1 MTEVGAIRLA
11 PRRWPS
17 YPNYGEAGP
26 AWLGCAPESW
36 SVTRLKHSCQG
47 FVAGGTP
54 DSDNS
59 AFWADGADGTPWVA
73 IGDLT
78 RGSRVART
86 ERTLTAAGLAARKLA
101 VLPAGTILYSMY
113 ASLGKVATLDV
124 PAATNQAILGVIPD
138 SRMLQA
144 PFLRWWLESLEP
156 HVRQFSSSN
165 TQDNLNA
172 ETVRN
177 MPLYLPSRSEQR
189 AIAHFL
195 DRETGKIDAL
205 VAKKQRLI
213 ELLQEKRTAVISDAI
228 TKGLDPDVPM
238 KDAGVGRLGDLPR
251 PWTASPLMRLV
262 DPERPIMYGIVLPG
276 PDFPGGVPI
285 IKGGDVSP
293 ERLVLER
300 LNRTDPEIEAK
311 YVRSRL
317 AGGDIVYAI
326 RGSIGA
332 AAVVPDALEGAN
344 LTQDTA
350 RVAPRTGVHVGWL
363 MYALQASPIF
373 AQLEAGAVGATI
385 RGINIFSLKRADLP
399 VPPQG
404 EQVAIRQYLDLQTR
418 RMDELVESVRGAIER
433 LREYRSALIT
443 AAVTG
448 QIDLGATL

>member
-1 MTEVGAIRLA
+1 MTSGIFAQAASGTAAAE
-11 PRRWPS
+11 PRQRARVRRVDALPPAGLPLRWS
-17 YPNYGEAGP
+17 H
-26 AWLGCAPESW
+26 
-36 SVTRLKHSCQG
+36 VRLKHVAKLRSGESITSEQIGSSDEYPVFGGNGLRGYTAAYTHEGDFPLIGRQG
-47 FVAGGTP
+47 ALCGCVNFASGR
-54 DSDNS
+54 
-59 AFWADGADGTPWVA
+59 FWASEHAVVA
-73 IGDLT
+73 APLNGHHSTWLFYVLSSMNLGQYSQSAAQPGLSVDVISNL
-78 RGSRVART
+78 VVPVPPT
-86 ERTLTAAGLAARKLA
+86 E
-101 VLPAGTILYSMY
+101 
-113 ASLGKVATLDV
+113 
-124 PAATNQAILGVIPD
+124 Q
-138 SRMLQA
+138 
-144 PFLRWWLESLEP
+144 
-156 HVRQFSSSN
+156 
-165 TQDNLNA
+165 
-172 ETVRN
+172 
-177 MPLYLPSRSEQR
+177 QR
-189 AIAHFL
+189 AIADFL
-195 DRETGKIDAL
+195 DRETEKTDAL
-205 VAKKQRLI
+205 VAKKRRLI
-213 ELLQEKRTAVISDAI
+213 ELLQEERTAVISDAI

-448 QIDLGATL
+448 QIDVRVGRYAQQANDKIPNQR

>member
-1 MTEVGAIRLA
+1 
-11 PRRWPS
+11 
-17 YPNYGEAGP
+17 
-26 AWLGCAPESW
+26 
-36 SVTRLKHSCQG
+36 
-47 FVAGGTP
+47 
-54 DSDNS
+54 
-59 AFWADGADGTPWVA
+59 
-73 IGDLT
+73 
-78 RGSRVART
+78 
-86 ERTLTAAGLAARKLA
+86 
-101 VLPAGTILYSMY
+101 
-113 ASLGKVATLDV
+113 
-124 PAATNQAILGVIPD
+124 
-138 SRMLQA
+138 
-144 PFLRWWLESLEP
+144 
-156 HVRQFSSSN
+156 
-165 TQDNLNA
+165 
-172 ETVRN
+172 
-177 MPLYLPSRSEQR
+177 
-189 AIAHFL
+189 
-195 DRETGKIDAL
+195 
-205 VAKKQRLI
+205 
-213 ELLQEKRTAVISDAI
+213 
-228 TKGLDPDVPM
+228 
-238 KDAGVGRLGDLPR
+238 
-251 PWTASPLMRLV
+251 MRLV

-433 LREYRSALIT
+433 LREYRSALST

-448 QIDLGATL
+448 QIDVRVGRYAQQANDKIPNQR